1 MPSILL
7 PVKPVGLGAPLVRRL
22 PDGTLEEPAERR
34 LDPVNE
40 TTVAWAVDA
49 IAGGAA
55 ERVTAVAIGGSA
67 AETALRAAAAR
78 GCERLLRIELDR
90 DAGLAPSA
98 LDVATVAALL
108 AAAARHV
115 GADLVAL
122 GCESLDGS
130 SGVVPAATAAALG
143 WPLASRARTASLG
156 AATGE
161 ARSTEEWRSDHAE
174 RGQTSAPPA
183 GSLAARGDDDGE
195 ETVPLPAVV
204 SFAEGGVTVRAPRL
218 AHVIAA
224 RSAAIETVTAAQLL
238 GDRAP
243 ATWSG
248 GIVGVE
254 PVPPRTRATRTV
266 PAADPAAGARELLAA
281 IEAVRATGAAANGD
295 RATAPAANG
304 DRTPRPAANGDR
316 ATAPAATARLA
327 AHEAVR

>member
-1 MPSILL
+1 MASILL

-40 TTVAWAVDA
+40 TTVAWAADA
-49 IAGGAA
+49 LAHGAA
-55 ERVTAVAIGGSA
+55 SRIAAVAIGGGA

-78 GCERLLRIELDR
+78 GCERLLRIALDG
-90 DAGLAPSA
+90 DADRVPSA

-143 WPLASRARTASLG
+143 WPLVSRARTATLG
-156 AATGE
+156 PAAGKGR
-161 ARSTEEWRSDHAE
+161 ATEEWRSDHAE
-174 RGQTSAPPA
+174 RGQTSIPPA
-183 GSLAARGDDDGE
+183 GALAARCDDDALRSLA
-195 ETVPLPAVV
+195 LPAVV

-218 AHVIAA
+218 AQVVAA

-238 GDRAP
+238 GDRAL
-243 ATWSG
+243 ASWSG
-248 GIVGVE
+248 GIAGVE
-254 PVPPRTRATRTV
+254 PVPPRARATRTV
-266 PAADPAAGARELLAA
+266 AATDPAAGARELLAA
-281 IEAVRATGAAANGD
+281 IEAVR
-295 RATAPAANG
+295 
-304 DRTPRPAANGDR
+304 
-316 ATAPAATARLA
+316 
-327 AHEAVR
+327 